1 MPNPVTT
8 TLLQQTTAPAPPI
21 GGGGLFGSSTI
32 NSAPTTGGMFG
43 SAPAPAPASLFGSS
57 NTPSPAPLFGGFG
70 TQQQQQQQ
78 QQQQPQQQANPFSGG
93 LFGSQQ
99 PQQQQQTQPQQ
110 QHQYLASSNP
120 HQAALHAHQSA
131 SQRQEVARLEEAIY
145 NIHSRYS
152 SHAPDPTNPTIT
164 SNHLPSST
172 CAFTAILYDE
182 LPSEYRY
189 QGQLAVPRP
198 IHISNTTWTEA
209 LARNPNPNEL
219 VPVALVGATA
229 LHSRI
234 VHQQERANTLA
245 NHASKL
251 ADTIEYLQESATT
264 SSTEIMTNITTNQE
278 SLQRRLLHIMRK
290 VEILRCMGQHTQRAE
305 LDAYQRLGEIMKQV
319 RKLYCSSIFL
329 DLLVCVCVIVNFSN
343 QRNKTLPTK

>member
-1 MPNPVTT
+1 MPSFYICHHSTEYFAKPPNNNYII
-8 TLLQQTTAPAPPI
+8 TAPAPPI
-21 GGGGLFGSSTI
+21 GGGLFGSTAT
-32 NSAPTTGGMFG
+32 NSAPVIGGMFG
-43 SAPAPAPASLFGSS
+43 STPAPAPAGLFGS
-57 NTPSPAPLFGGFG
+57 TPSPAGLFGGFG
-70 TQQQQQQQ
+70 TQQQQQQPQ
-78 QQQQPQQQANPFSGG
+78 QQQANPFSDG
-93 LFGSQQ
+93 LFGTQQ
-99 PQQQQQTQPQQ
+99 PQQQQQQ

-145 NIHSRYS
+145 NVHSRYS

-164 SNHLPSST
+164 SNHLPSSK
-172 CAFTAILYDE
+172 CAFTAIFYDE
-182 LPSEYRY
+182 LPPEYRY

-198 IHISNTTWTEA
+198 ADIFNTTWTEA
-209 LARNPNPNEL
+209 LARNPNPNDL

-234 VHQQERANTLA
+234 VHQQERATTLA

-251 ADTIEYLQESATT
+251 SNTIEYLQESATT

-290 VEILRCMGQHTQRAE
+290 VEILRCMGQPTQRAE
-305 LDAYQRLGEIMKQV
+305 MDAFQRLSEILKQV
-319 RKLYCSSIFL
+319 RQLSR
-329 DLLVCVCVIVNFSN
+329 VCV
-343 QRNKTLPTK
+343 

>member
-1 MPNPVTT
+1 
-8 TLLQQTTAPAPPI
+8 
-21 GGGGLFGSSTI
+21 
-32 NSAPTTGGMFG
+32 MFG
-43 SAPAPAPASLFGSS
+43 SAPAPAGLFGS
-57 NTPSPAPLFGGFG
+57 TPSSAPLFGAFG

-78 QQQQPQQQANPFSGG
+78 ASPFSGG
-93 LFGSQQ
+93 LFGTQQ
-99 PQQQQQTQPQQ
+99 PQQQQQQPQQ

-164 SNHLPSST
+164 SNHIPSST

-182 LPSEYRY
+182 LPCEYKY
-189 QGQLAVPRP
+189 QGQCAVPRP
-198 IHISNTTWTEA
+198 NHISHTTWTEA
-209 LARNPNPNEL
+209 LARNPNPNTL
-219 VPVALVGATA
+219 VPVAIVGATA

-251 ADTIEYLQESATT
+251 ANTIDYLQESANT
-264 SSTEIMTNITTNQE
+264 SSTEIMIHITSNQE

-290 VEILRCMGQHTQRAE
+290 VEILRCMGQPTQRAE

-319 RKLYCSSIFL
+319 RYYFL
-329 DLLVCVCVIVNFSN
+329 
-343 QRNKTLPTK
+343 

>member
-1 MPNPVTT
+1 
-8 TLLQQTTAPAPPI
+8 
-21 GGGGLFGSSTI
+21 
-32 NSAPTTGGMFG
+32 MFG
-43 SAPAPAPASLFGSS
+43 STPA
-57 NTPSPAPLFGGFG
+57 PSPAGLFGGFG
-70 TQQQQQQQ
+70 TQQQQPQQQ
-78 QQQQPQQQANPFSGG
+78 QASPFSGG
-93 LFGSQQ
+93 LFGTQQ
-99 PQQQQQTQPQQ
+99 PQQQQQQQQ
-110 QHQYLASSNP
+110 QHQYLSSSNP

-131 SQRQEVARLEEAIY
+131 SQRQEVARLEEAMY

-182 LPSEYRY
+182 LPPEYRY

-198 IHISNTTWTEA
+198 AHISNTTWTEA

-234 VHQQERANTLA
+234 VHQQERATTLA

-251 ADTIEYLQESATT
+251 SNTIEYLQESATT

-290 VEILRCMGQHTQRAE
+290 VEILRCMGQPTQRAE
-305 LDAYQRLGEIMKQV
+305 MDANQRLGDIMKQV
-319 RKLYCSSIFL
+319 RQTFPCVIS
-329 DLLVCVCVIVNFSN
+329 VCVCDLLIFLTMSN
-343 QRNKTLPTK
+343 